1 MLGALEG
8 HGVML
13 SVVIATHDSERAL
26 LPTLA
31 ALVSGAAAGIVR
43 EVIVADA
50 GSHDAT
56 TAIADGAGCR
66 VLVSAQG
73 RGARLKAAAEA
84 ARAPWLLFLRPGVV
98 LDATWVDETRRFVE
112 EAELRGCAGTHAAV
126 FRASAFRSGLLEA
139 LALLG
144 AALGAKPDASEGL
157 VIAKARY
164 AALGG
169 HRDVEEPERDLRR
182 RLRRRHVVLLHTGA
196 MMAGSGK
203 LLD

>member
-1 MLGALEG
+1 
-8 HGVML
+8 
-13 SVVIATHDSERAL
+13 VIATHDSERAL

-50 GSHDAT
+50 GSRDAT
-56 TAIADGAGCR
+56 TAIADGAGCC

-112 EAELRGCAGTHAAV
+112 ETELRGCAGTHAAV
-126 FRASAFRSGLLEA
+126 FRVSAFRSGLLEV

-144 AALGAKPDASEGL
+144 AALGAKPNASEGL

-182 RLRRRHVVLLHTGA
+182 RLRRRHLVLLHTGA
-196 MMAGSGK
+196 IMAGSGRVP
-203 LLD
+203 

>member
-1 MLGALEG
+1 
-8 HGVML
+8 ML

-50 GSHDAT
+50 GSRDAT

-73 RGARLKAAAEA
+73 RGARLKTAAEA
-84 ARAPWLLFLRPGVV
+84 ARASWLLFLRPGVV

-112 EAELRGCAGTHAAV
+112 ETELRGCAGTHAAV
-126 FRASAFRSGLLEA
+126 FRASAFRPALLEA

-144 AALGAKPDASEGL
+144 AALGAKPDASEDL
-157 VIAKARY
+157 VIAKAHY

-182 RLRRRHVVLLHTGA
+182 RLRRHLVLLHTGA
-196 MMAGSGK
+196 IMAGSGR

>member
-1 MLGALEG
+1 MAVLGALEG
-8 HGVML
+8 HEVML

-50 GSHDAT
+50 GSRDAT

-84 ARAPWLLFLRPGVV
+84 ARASWLLFLRPGVV

-112 EAELRGCAGTHAAV
+112 ETELRGCAGTHAAV
-126 FRASAFRSGLLEA
+126 FRASAFRPPLPEA
-139 LALLG
+139 LALLR
-144 AALGAKPDASEGL
+144 AALGKTGCKPNTRDRQDAVHG
-157 VIAKARY
+157 AGR
-164 AALGG
+164 
-169 HRDVEEPERDLRR
+169 PPRR
-182 RLRRRHVVLLHTGA
+182 RGA
-196 MMAGSGK
+196 RA
-203 LLD
+203 

>member
-1 MLGALEG
+1 
-8 HGVML
+8 ML
-13 SVVIATHDSERAL
+13 SVVIATHDSERTL

-50 GSHDAT
+50 GSRDAT
-56 TAIADGAGCR
+56 NAIADGAGCR
-66 VLVSAQG
+66 VLVLAQG
-73 RGARLKAAAEA
+73 HGARLKAAAEA

-126 FRASAFRSGLLEA
+126 FRASAFRPALLEA

-144 AALGAKPDASEGL
+144 AALGATRDASEGL

-169 HRDVEEPERDLRR
+169 HRDVEEPERDFRR
-182 RLRRRHVVLLHTGA
+182 RLRRRHLVQLHTGA
-196 MMAGSGK
+196 TVPGSGK

>member
-1 MLGALEG
+1 
-8 HGVML
+8 ML
-13 SVVIATHDSERAL
+13 SVVIATHDSERTL

-50 GSHDAT
+50 GSRDAT
-56 TAIADGAGCR
+56 NAIADGAGCR
-66 VLVSAQG
+66 VLVLAQG
-73 RGARLKAAAEA
+73 HGARLKAAAEA

-126 FRASAFRSGLLEA
+126 FRASAFRPALLEA

-144 AALGAKPDASEGL
+144 AALGATRDASEGL

-169 HRDVEEPERDLRR
+169 HRDVEEPERDFRR
-182 RLRRRHVVLLHTGA
+182 RLRRRHLVLLHTGA
-196 MMAGSGK
+196 TVPGSGK

>member
-1 MLGALEG
+1 
-8 HGVML
+8 ML
-13 SVVIATHDSERAL
+13 SVVIATHNSERSL

-31 ALVSGAAAGIVR
+31 ALVQGAAAGIVR

-50 GSHDAT
+50 GSRDAT
-56 TAIADGAGCR
+56 AAIADGAGCR

-73 RGARLKAAAEA
+73 RGARLKTAADA
-84 ARAPWLLFLRPGVV
+84 ARASWLLFLRPGVV

-112 EAELRGCAGTHAAV
+112 QAELQGCAGIHAAV
-126 FRASAFRSGLLEA
+126 FRVSAFRPGLLEA

-144 AALGAKPDASEGL
+144 TALGAKPDASQGL

-182 RLRRRHVVLLHTGA
+182 RLRRRHLMLLRTGA
-196 MMAGSGK
+196 IVAGSDK
-203 LLD
+203 ILD